1 MIFNRSLATVAVLIW
16 AATAPAA
23 QAQAFTDTAQQVW
36 LARSERLIAAANST
50 QPDMEAY
57 IDGLT
62 GACAGVTGEAM
73 SNRMPNWAGIQLMSF
88 CMGAKDL
95 DKTFKARKVGDAY
108 CGDLD
113 QAIRAARKTPN
124 EPPYEAIYASAQRLA
139 AAAETIKGLSFTFDQ
154 TGAFNKAL
162 GRGKVMRCK

>member
-1 MIFNRSLATVAVLIW
+1 MTFNRRVATGAVLIW
-16 AATAPAA
+16 TMLSQAA
-23 QAQAFTDTAQQVW
+23 QAQAFTDPAQQAW
-36 LARSERLIAAANST
+36 LARSERLIAAANSSE
-50 QPDMEAY
+50 PDMAAY

-73 SNRMPNWAGIQLMSF
+73 ANHMPNWAGIQLMSF

-95 DKTFKARKVGDAY
+95 DKTFRAKKVGDAY

-124 EPPYEAIYASAQRLA
+124 APPYEAIYASAQRLA

-162 GRGKVMRCK
+162 GHGKVMRCK

>member
-1 MIFNRSLATVAVLIW
+1 MTFNKRVATGAVLVW
-16 AATAPAA
+16 ALLSQAA
-23 QAQAFTDTAQQVW
+23 QAQAFTDPAQQVW
-36 LARSERLIAAANST
+36 LARSERLIAAANSSE
-50 QPDMEAY
+50 PEMGAY

-73 SNRMPNWAGIQLMSF
+73 SNHMPNWAGIQLMAF

-95 DKTFKARKVGDAY
+95 DKTFRARKVGNAY

-139 AAAETIKGLSFTFDQ
+139 TAAETIKGLSFTFEQ
-154 TGAFNKAL
+154 EGAFNKAL
-162 GRGKVMRCK
+162 GHGKVMRCK